1 MVSKRACKGIT
12 NGGERCSA
20 PPLIDGAYCFWHDPD
35 HQADAAEARR
45 VGGLRRKRES
55 TLQGA
60 YQVEGTDSIEGI
72 RRFLDVA
79 MFDLLSLENS
89 VQRNRAIISGVLV
102 AAKLHEV
109 GEMEE
114 RMAAVEAALG
124 PRVVNGKRR

>member
-20 PPLIDGAYCFWHDPD
+20 PPLIDGDYCFWHDPD

-45 VGGLRRKRES
+45 VGGLRRKREG

-60 YQVEGTDSIEGI
+60 YQVEGTDSIQGI

>member
-20 PPLIDGAYCFWHDPD
+20 PPLIDGDYCFWHDPE
-35 HQADAAEARR
+35 HEADAAEARR

-60 YQVEGTDSIEGI
+60 YQVEGTDSIQGI

-124 PRVVNGKRR
+124 PRVVAGKPR